1 MWKCVFG
8 YGNTRFWLRQD
19 TGTMNRSPTPG
30 GMFATN
36 FVGERNIINNLSA
49 ALSQTFS
56 SVIANHQ
63 QHYGNPQAA
72 VGADSSCPH
81 IRIRNAFAIRLKCLH
96 GTFATYSFSVC
107 YIFTMQKYGF
117 CATKVWFL
125 ACKNPLFTLQKP
137 PF

>member
-1 MWKCVFG
+1 MSG
-8 YGNTRFWLRQD
+8 YGRD
-19 TGTMNRSPTPG
+19 ESAPTPG

-49 ALSQTFS
+49 ALSQTVS

-81 IRIRNAFAIRLKCLH
+81 ICICNNIAIRLKCLH